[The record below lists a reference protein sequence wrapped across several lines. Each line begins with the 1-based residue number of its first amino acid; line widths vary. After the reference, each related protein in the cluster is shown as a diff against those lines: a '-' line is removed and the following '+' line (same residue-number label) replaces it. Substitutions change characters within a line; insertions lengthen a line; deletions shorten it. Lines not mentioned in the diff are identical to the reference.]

1 MAEIVGVHGIKGMVK
16 LKVFSDNPQG
26 LKDYAPLCNSEGEP
40 AFTFLSLQ
48 QHGNIWLAMLEGIPD
63 RTAAEKLRGTK
74 LYVPRSRLPEITQ
87 ENTYYHSDLIGLAA
101 KLQDGSPLGRIVNVA
116 NFGAGDL
123 LEIKPPKGAS
133 FYLPFTNRNV
143 PEINIENKT
152 AIIDLPEGLLD

>member
-48 QHGNIWLAMLEGIPD
+48 QHGNIWLAMLEGVPD
-63 RTAAEKLRGTK
+63 RTAAEKLRGTR
-74 LYVPRSRLPEITQ
+74 LYVPRSRLPKITQ
-87 ENTYYHSDLIGLAA
+87 ENTYYHSDLIGLSAQ
-101 KLQDGSPLGRIVNVA
+101 LQDGSPLGRVVNVA

-123 LEIKPPKGAS
+123 LEIKPLKGAS
-133 FYLPFTNRNV
+133 FYLPFTNKNV
-143 PEINIENKT
+143 PEIDIENKT
-152 AIIDLPEGLLD
+152 AVVDLPKGLLD